1 MRLRVPALIVPAL
14 IVAILIFASPPL
26 GAQSPP
32 AQSLPA
38 QSPIERLAGQTFTLT
53 ASDDKCGNLVVAEL
67 ALRLMKR
74 VPKDPASQDPKQGGQ
89 KQSEAAPLVVTVQ
102 CAGEAPRFEASVS
115 IAEASGPVLYKASGR
130 TGAGF
135 KGTQAN
141 FIASV
146 IQNIFAP

>member
-1 MRLRVPALIVPAL
+1 MRLRFPAAIVP
-14 IVAILIFASPPL
+14 VLIFTVMISAIPPL
-26 GAQSPP
+26 GAQSPS
-32 AQSLPA
+32 AQSPPA

-53 ASDDKCGNLVVAEL
+53 ANDEKCGDLVVAEL

-74 VPKDPASQDPKQGGQ
+74 VPKDPAPQDRQGG
-89 KQSEAAPLVVTVQ
+89 AAPLAVTVQ

-146 IQNIFAP
+146 IQNIFVP